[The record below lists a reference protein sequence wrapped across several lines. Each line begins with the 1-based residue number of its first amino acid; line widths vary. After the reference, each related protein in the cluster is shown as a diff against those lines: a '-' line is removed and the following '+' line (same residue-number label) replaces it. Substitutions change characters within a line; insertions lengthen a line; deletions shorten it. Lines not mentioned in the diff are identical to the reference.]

1 MSLDCSIYDISPTL
15 LHILRLPI
23 PDTMKGRVLTEIF
36 EENSEIGKRNPQYVS
51 PEYYSPGIEEEKVR
65 HSIKDLKIQGKV

>member
-1 MSLDCSIYDISPTL
+1 
-15 LHILRLPI
+15 
-23 PDTMKGRVLTEIF
+23 MKGRVLTEIF